1 MLQNKELQS
10 LCRSSNIVRVIRSRK
25 LRWAGHLSRME
36 EGRSAFKVVRGK
48 PSRKTPQ
55 GRPKRR
61 LEDDVILDLKEIVNS
76 TRNWVVSGEDRDYWR
91 VLLNEL
97 HKPWI

>member
-1 MLQNKELQS
+1 MDESKSTYN
-10 LCRSSNIVRVIRSRK
+10 
-25 LRWAGHLSRME
+25 
-36 EGRSAFKVVRGK
+36 FKG
-48 PSRKTPQ
+48 
-55 GRPKRR
+55 PKRR